1 MANLKNLAF
10 NGLNNDEL
18 FDILRQSPENQSKPS
33 RESSNSYETLV
44 TQNINSLSVDL
55 NSDFNS
61 DHDLAQI
68 PSSKYITE
76 NQAKDII
83 ESFSK
88 DTFSLLHLNIR
99 SINKHFDELQTLLQN
114 SKNKSFSVIGLTETW
129 LSSNTNLPYAIN
141 GYDLLVNNRSNR
153 TGGGVA
159 LYISH
164 SFDFIV
170 REDLNTMNDTIES
183 LFVEISIP
191 YFKNIIVGVIYRPPN
206 TNSIDFL
213 TQLED
218 LLRDPIFLNKDSF
231 IMGDFNIDLLKHI
244 NSSSEDFLDTF
255 LSASFLPLI
264 SKPTRVATHS
274 ATLLDNIF
282 CNILPTPNSSIII
295 SDITDHYPIMAHF
308 ELKQTN
314 TRSFSLPERRRASH
328 ENIASLGT
336 SLDRADWSSVLNTSD
351 VNTALENFLEIF
363 NEHLNRHVPK
373 KEDNHVS
380 YKTAPRLPWVSKS
393 LLRSINRKNR
403 LFYKFKM
410 KKTQQ
415 SKNRYISYKNTLTKL
430 LRSEKRKYYA
440 IQLEQYKHD
449 IKNTWKILKQAM
461 NISKMKSKITKLKFK
476 DKIIEDPD
484 AIANTFNS
492 YFSTIGENLS
502 QNIPLASKHF
512 STFLSQPIPNSIFF
526 VPTTKYEIT
535 DIVTAFNNKHS
546 AGPDGISNF
555 ILKGVISS
563 VADPLEHIFNLSIT
577 SGVFPEQMK
586 IAKVIPL
593 FKKGDILDASNY
605 RPISLLSSLSKI
617 LEKLIFMRTV
627 KFLKDNNTFTNSQ
640 FGFRQKHSTIHA
652 LLNFVD
658 KVAHNID
665 DHSHLIG
672 IFLDFS
678 KAFDTINHDILLYKL
693 SHYGIRGKA
702 LEWFRNYLNNRK
714 QYVYLNGFNSSYK
727 DINCGVPQG
736 SILGPLLFII
746 YINDFCNSSDILSF
760 ILFADDSNVFFS
772 HKNPHILAR
781 TVNCELKN
789 VTQWIR
795 ANKLSLNLQKT
806 KYMIFSNTIETLP
819 TDIVL
824 DEIPLENVSHIKF
837 LGITVD
843 NKLSWKT
850 HIENTVRTISRNIGV
865 INRLKSHIPSSSLLT
880 LYSSLI
886 LPYLNYGILAWGN
899 THQILLEKLLIQQKK
914 VLRIICNVPPR
925 SHTDSL
931 FSKHKIL
938 RIHDLYRFQLGQF
951 MYKFKNNS
959 LPQVFDSLFLQN
971 QSLHDY
977 PTRQSDEFHLPLL
990 RTLLAQKS
998 FIFTGPKFWNSLEND
1013 IKNAPSLYTFKNK
1026 LKKKLLKAYN
1036 CNS

>member
-1 MANLKNLAF
+1 M
-10 NGLNNDEL
+10 
-18 FDILRQSPENQSKPS
+18 SKA
-33 RESSNSYETLV
+33 V
-44 TQNINSLSVDL
+44 C
-55 NSDFNS
+55 
-61 DHDLAQI
+61 
-68 PSSKYITE
+68 
-76 NQAKDII
+76 KDAC
-83 ESFSK
+83 
-88 DTFSLLHLNIR
+88 L
-99 SINKHFDELQTLLQN
+99 
-114 SKNKSFSVIGLTETW
+114 SFSVIGLTETW
-129 LSSNTNLPYAIN
+129 LSSHTNLPYSID
-141 GYDLLVNNRSNR
+141 GYDLLVNNRSNK

-164 SFDFIV
+164 SFDFVI
-170 REDLNTMNDTIES
+170 REDLNILNDTIES

-191 YFKNIIVGVIYRPPN
+191 YFKNIIIGVVYRPPN
-206 TNSIDFL
+206 TSFTEFL

-218 LLRDPIFLNKDSF
+218 LLRNPVFLNKGSF
-231 IMGDFNIDLLKHI
+231 IMGDFNIDLIKHI
-244 NSSSEDFLDTF
+244 NNSSQDFLDAF

-282 CNILPTPNSSIII
+282 CNILPPPNSSIILT
-295 SDITDHYPIMAHF
+295 DITDHYPIMSHF
-308 ELKQTN
+308 DLKQATN
-314 TRSFSLPERRRASH
+314 RSFPLPERRRATH
-328 ENIASLGT
+328 ENIASLGA
-336 SLDRADWSSVLNTSD
+336 SLDRADWSSVFNTNDINTS
-351 VNTALENFLEIF
+351 LENFLNIF
-363 NEHLNRHVPK
+363 NEHLNRHIPK
-373 KEDNHVS
+373 KKDNHAN
-380 YKTAPRLPWVSKS
+380 YKTTPKLPWVSKS
-393 LLRSINRKNR
+393 LLRSINKKNR

-410 KKTQQ
+410 KNTQQ
-415 SKNRYISYKNTLTKL
+415 SKNRYISYKNTLTKI
-430 LRSEKRKYYA
+430 LRSEKKKYYA

-461 NISKMKSKITKLKFK
+461 NISKNKSKITKLKFNNK
-476 DKIIEDPD
+476 MIEDPGD
-484 AIANTFNS
+484 MANTFNS

-502 QNIPLASKHF
+502 QNIPKTNRHF
-512 STFLSQPIPNSIFF
+512 STFLSQPIPNSIYF

-535 DIVTAFNNKHS
+535 DIVTALNNKHS
-546 AGPDGISNF
+546 AGSDGISNF

-563 VADPLEHIFNLSIT
+563 IADPLEHIFNLSIT

-593 FKKGDILDASNY
+593 FKKGNTLDASNY

-617 LEKLIFMRTV
+617 LEKLIFLRTV
-627 KFLKDNNTFTNSQ
+627 KFLKQNNTFTNSQ

-658 KVAHNID
+658 KVAHSID

-702 LEWFRNYLNNRK
+702 LEWFRNYLHNRK
-714 QYVYLNGFNSSYK
+714 QYVHLNGLNSSYK
-727 DINCGVPQG
+727 DINYGVPQG
-736 SILGPLLFII
+736 SILGPLLFIV
-746 YINDFCNSSDILSF
+746 YINDFCNSSKILSF

-772 HKNPHILAR
+772 HKDPYVLAR
-781 TVNCELKN
+781 TVNCELKK

-850 HIENTVRTISRNIGV
+850 HIENTIRTISRNTGV
-865 INRLKSHIPSSSLLT
+865 INRLKTHIPPSSLFT

-886 LPYLNYGILAWGN
+886 LPYIHYGILAWGN
-899 THQILLEKLLIQQKK
+899 THRTLLEKLLTQQKK
-914 VLRIICNVPPR
+914 VLRIICNVPSR
-925 SHTDSL
+925 SHTNSL

-938 RIHDLYRFQLGQF
+938 KIVDLYRFHLGQF
-951 MYKFKNNS
+951 MYKLINKS
-959 LPQVFDSLFLQN
+959 LPQVFDSMFVRN
-971 QSLHDY
+971 QSVHNY
-977 PTRQSDEFHLPLL
+977 PTRQSDEFHLPLV
-990 RTLLAQKS
+990 RTHLAQNS
-998 FIFTGPKFWNSLEND
+998 FIFTGPKLWNSLENEM
-1013 IKNAPSLYTFKNK
+1013 KNAPSLYTFKNK
-1026 LKKKLLKAYN
+1026 LKKFLLKSYN
-1036 CNS
+1036 ENP